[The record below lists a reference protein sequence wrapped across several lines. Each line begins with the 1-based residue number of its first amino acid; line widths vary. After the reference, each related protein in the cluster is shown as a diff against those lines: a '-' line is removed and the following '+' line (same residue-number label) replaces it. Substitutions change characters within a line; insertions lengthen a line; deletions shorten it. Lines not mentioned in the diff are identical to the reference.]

1 MSAKPKP
8 SATVR
13 QPPAP
18 VQETLPGAEVPAGYQ
33 WVGKRG
39 DKRGLVTRARMAQP
53 DRVIAYLE
61 QTLGRQL
68 RQHCLDTRA
77 ELSSTVG
84 NAVRLYL
91 RSGESLIDPD
101 LLEQVRAVAKR
112 AGKHERDAVAEAL
125 EQWVERNT
133 PRR

>member
-1 MSAKPKP
+1 MSGKAKPA
-8 SATVR
+8 ATVR
-13 QPPAP
+13 QPPA

-61 QTLGRQL
+61 QSLGRQL

-77 ELSSTVG
+77 ELSATLG
-84 NAVRLYL
+84 HAARLYL

-101 LLEQVRAVAKR
+101 LLDEVKAVAKR
-112 AGKHERDAVAEAL
+112 LGMHERDAIAQAL
-125 EQWVERNT
+125 DQWRERNT